1 MGAPRSMEEVKMA
14 TVQEIP
20 RPKTVDSPEAAPRR
34 IVQVGEALSGATETA
49 ASAVG
54 AAASRLPEAAATSR
68 RALVEANH
76 QIQAGSDEMLIVG
89 SALSFGFAMGL
100 LFGGANRLLVA
111 GALLP
116 AASMGLTIL
125 ERANQGWLVRSSR
138 PKDH

>member
-1 MGAPRSMEEVKMA
+1 MA
-14 TVQEIP
+14 TVQEVT